1 MTSFIIRRLFQGIVV
16 LFVVTILVF
25 LMMHVLPG
33 DPLRTILGPDYVNY
47 SQEELDEI
55 RQNRGLDKDVF
66 SQYFDWIGGVF
77 KGDLGV
83 TITEGESVATQI
95 GDKLPITLTLGALA
109 LIVSATFG
117 LTFGVIAAIRRNKWP
132 DYLVSVGANLGITV
146 PNFWLAI
153 VLLYIFGL
161 KLGWVSI
168 IYGYDFDQPLKQLVL
183 PVLCMSLFGIAAQ
196 TRQSRSSMLEVAQ
209 QDYIRTAWSKG
220 LKERTVV
227 ARHLVKNGFIPVVTT
242 MGMQVSFMFG
252 GAIFIEHVFNVNG
265 IGGMLAA
272 GIQNSDYPAV
282 QGAILVIATV
292 VVLTNLIVD
301 ISYAWLD
308 PRIRESYR

>member
-1 MTSFIIRRLFQGIVV
+1 MTTFIIRRLFQGIII

-33 DPLRTILGPDYVNY
+33 DPLRTILGPDYINY
-47 SQEELDEI
+47 SQEELDVI
-55 RQNRGLDKDVF
+55 RANRGLDKSVVA
-66 SQYFDWIGGVF
+66 QYFDWIGNAF
-77 KGDLGV
+77 RGDLGE
-83 TITEGESVATQI
+83 TLTENESVATQI
-95 GDKLPITLTLGALA
+95 GDKLPITLTLAVLA
-109 LIVSATFG
+109 LMVSTTFG
-117 LTFGVIAAIRRNKWP
+117 LLFGVIAAVRRNKWP
-132 DYLVSVGANLGITV
+132 DYVVSVGANLGITV

-153 VLLYIFGL
+153 VLLYIFGM

-168 IYGYDFDQPLKQLVL
+168 IYGYDFDQPIKQLIL
-183 PVLCMSLFGIAAQ
+183 PVLCMALFGIAAQ
-196 TRQSRSSMLEVAQ
+196 TRQSRSSVLEVAQ

-220 LKERTVV
+220 LTERVV
-227 ARHLVKNGFIPVVTT
+227 IRRHLVKNGFIPVVTT

-272 GIQNSDYPAV
+272 GIANKDFPAV
-282 QGAILVIATV
+282 QGAVLVMAVV